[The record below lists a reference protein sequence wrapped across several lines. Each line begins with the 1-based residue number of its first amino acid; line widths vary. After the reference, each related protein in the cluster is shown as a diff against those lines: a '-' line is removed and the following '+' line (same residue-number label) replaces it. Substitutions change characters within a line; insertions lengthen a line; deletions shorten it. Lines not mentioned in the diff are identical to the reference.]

1 MSVSIKKLRLVR
13 FDGRDDPGQCD
24 LPGAK
29 VGDEVAQVLMVEFP
43 LYPGNLPPSTCT
55 FGGGQM
61 MYDVFLNE
69 PPPSAPADLA
79 QDKLERVVGANPPPV
94 LLRKGV
100 VGERLLDR
108 GGSFSLTWLRS
119 AKFGAASPT

>member
-1 MSVSIKKLRLVR
+1 MLVPIKNLRLVR

-61 MYDVFLNE
+61 MYDVFLDE
-69 PPPSAPADLA
+69 PPPTFERIISVDGQIQQLIDTTDKGQGRSWGYYSFLA
-79 QDKLERVVGANPPPV
+79 V
-94 LLRKGV
+94 L
-100 VGERLLDR
+100 
-108 GGSFSLTWLRS
+108 FTQ
-119 AKFGAASPT
+119 AKN